1 MLLTSTEHMPGVAI
15 LVLLLLFDFVYSFV
29 IVINPMLFTSTEQS
43 MPGLVCLVLLLLFD
57 LVILL

>member
-1 MLLTSTEHMPGVAI
+1 MPGVAI